1 MKEIIFFM
9 TALFLLCIILY
20 MTMSYKEEFLDNYCD
35 QYTSCG
41 TCSSASGCS
50 WCPQSKKCLQST
62 SLKSTDTQCNQMNTI
77 QSSFR
82 CTSDNIPPSQDIK
95 QDRADYALYKNLI
108 AEKVPPPNVY
118 MNEQMEYS
126 PETVMANLNSVRNQ
140 LNEYEKMFPDT
151 VASTVQNQ
159 IQPIVRSIL
168 SNPMQ

>member
-1 MKEIIFFM
+1 MKDMIFFI
-9 TALFLLCIILY
+9 TALFLLVIILY
-20 MTMSYKEEFLDNYCD
+20 LTQTYKETFLDNYCD
-35 QYTSCG
+35 QYTSCSS
-41 TCSSASGCS
+41 CASASGCS

-82 CTSDNIPPSQDIK
+82 CTTDNIPPPQDVK
-95 QDRADYALYKNLI
+95 EDRADYALYKNLI

-118 MNEQMEYS
+118 MTEDMEYT

-159 IQPIVRSIL
+159 IQPIIKSIL
-168 SNPMQ
+168 SKPM